1 MVQIE
6 QWKKESRRLV
16 LFQSKPCIEV
26 HHIRKDE
33 GNWAS
38 YKRSVSNGK
47 KSMYNGAFDFRYL
60 AALLQTLDVAELR
73 GKM

>member
-6 QWKKESRRLV
+6 QWKEESRLLV
-16 LFQSKPCIEV
+16 LFQSEPCIEV

-38 YKRSVSNGK
+38 CKRRVSNGK

>member
-6 QWKKESRRLV
+6 QWKEESRLLV

-38 YKRSVSNGK
+38 YKRRVRSQC
-47 KSMYNGAFDFRYL
+47 NGAFDFRYL